1 MNQYARWIALFA
13 CLCAGWGVVHLPSL
27 AQSQAES
34 QAQSQAPSSASTQE
48 AVRPEVGV
56 ALQAA
61 RELMKAGKHKLA
73 LAKLRETD
81 ALTDRTPY
89 ENFILDRVRGSA
101 AAGAGD
107 DATAIR
113 SFEDALASGR
123 LSPTEQRSTIE
134 DLAAAAYRTKDY
146 AKTIESTR
154 RHFAQGGT
162 SAQMLGL
169 SASARYLGGDYA
181 GVVRELQARL
191 DGQPAIAA
199 DEKTLRLMVASQA
212 KLGNDAGYASALER
226 LLVQYPSKAYWADRL
241 ARLQNQVDFADRL
254 TLDLLRLQFAT
265 DTLDGT
271 EQYVEMTQ
279 LALRAGL
286 PAEAR
291 RVVEAGYAAGKLG
304 SGVDAA
310 RHQQLREVTIKQSA
324 DDEKQTNAEADA
336 RNADAMVALGQSWV
350 MKGQFDKGI
359 ALMQQGLAKGG
370 LKRLDDA
377 QLHLGQAWLMAG
389 KTAPAIAAFKSVRG
403 SDGAAD
409 LARLWA
415 IRAARP

>member
-1 MNQYARWIALFA
+1 MA
-13 CLCAGWGVVHLPSL
+13 
-27 AQSQAES
+27 
-34 QAQSQAPSSASTQE
+34 
-48 AVRPEVGV
+48 
-56 ALQAA
+56 
-61 RELMKAGKHKLA
+61 
-73 LAKLRETD
+73 
-81 ALTDRTPY
+81 
-89 ENFILDRVRGSA
+89 
-101 AAGAGD
+101 
-107 DATAIR
+107 
-113 SFEDALASGR
+113 
-123 LSPTEQRSTIE
+123 
-134 DLAAAAYRTKDY
+134 
-146 AKTIESTR
+146 
-154 RHFAQGGT
+154 
-162 SAQMLGL
+162 
-169 SASARYLGGDYA
+169 
-181 GVVRELQARL
+181 
-191 DGQPAIAA
+191 
-199 DEKTLRLMVASQA
+199 
-212 KLGNDAGYASALER
+212 
-226 LLVQYPSKAYWADRL
+226 
-241 ARLQNQVDFADRL
+241 
-254 TLDLLRLQFAT
+254 
-265 DTLDGT
+265 
-271 EQYVEMTQ
+271 Q